1 MKIEQIY
8 TSCLSQASYFIESD
22 GEAVVIDPI
31 REVKQYLDIANARGC
46 EIKYI
51 FQTHF
56 HADFVSGHITLSK
69 KTNAPIVYGPN
80 ANPDYKC
87 IIASDGDFFELGK
100 IKIKVLHTPGHTLES
115 CSYLLYNE
123 ENEAHAIFTGDTLFL
138 GDVGIPDVAQRYKDT
153 TKEEL
158 ASILYDSI
166 NSKIKPLGDNLI
178 VYPGHGAGS
187 ACGKKMMKETVD
199 TLKNQKAN
207 NYALNGELSKED
219 FIRELTED
227 LPEPPAYFPSNV
239 KLNQKGYQDF
249 ENVLEKSLTKISSEE
264 LKELIKNPQIIILD
278 TRTTNDFIKSHI
290 KDSIFIGLEGRFA
303 PWVGEIFKD
312 INTPIIIVCND
323 GRQNE
328 AITRLSRIGFDN
340 CLGYLDGGLKKW
352 IKDGN
357 QTDSLES
364 IKSKNFID
372 ILKLNKIDVLDVR
385 RESEFNNKHIEGAQN
400 IPLSNL
406 KEKCQDI
413 VQNENLYIHCAAG
426 YRSVIAISLLRKMG
440 YNKLINIVGGFNEIL
455 GGSLNE
461 NCFSSIKETNCN
473 NI

>member
-1 MKIEQIY
+1 
-8 TSCLSQASYFIESD
+8 
-22 GEAVVIDPI
+22 
-31 REVKQYLDIANARGC
+31 
-46 EIKYI
+46 
-51 FQTHF
+51 
-56 HADFVSGHITLSK
+56 
-69 KTNAPIVYGPN
+69 
-80 ANPDYKC
+80 
-87 IIASDGDFFELGK
+87 
-100 IKIKVLHTPGHTLES
+100 
-115 CSYLLYNE
+115 
-123 ENEAHAIFTGDTLFL
+123 
-138 GDVGIPDVAQRYKDT
+138 
-153 TKEEL
+153 
-158 ASILYDSI
+158 
-166 NSKIKPLGDNLI
+166 
-178 VYPGHGAGS
+178 
-187 ACGKKMMKETVD
+187 MKETVD

-207 NYALNGELSKED
+207 NYALNGELSKDD
-219 FIRELTED
+219 FIRELTEN

-249 ENVLEKSLTKISSEE
+249 ENVLEKSLNKISSEE

-364 IKSKNFID
+364 MKSKNFID

-461 NCFSSIKETNCN
+461 NCFSSIKETSCN